1 MRAQARRQTKG
12 GDLNSVGKYIVLK
25 IEGNNSVGLFQSM
38 YKDGEFWNEYIV
50 AEFAAAL
57 T

>member
-12 GDLNSVGKYIVLK
+12 GDMNSVGKYIVLK
-25 IEGNNSVGLFQSM
+25 IEGYNSVRLFQSM
-38 YKDGEFWNEYIV
+38 YKDGEFWNEFIV
-50 AEFAAAL
+50 AKFAAAL